1 MRGFLTSLLLIC
13 TLLSN
18 GVASIARGNKAPKQS
33 KSRVERKA
41 SKTSERDRETRT
53 KRESR
58 RELAKRRELIKRNP
72 RLASL
77 FKGEENEEVLR
88 SDQPREAIEW
98 YLQKRLPKGEKH
110 LPVERYF
117 QAKEKIK
124 KMNRFSSAR
133 NKNLPAAT
141 EADGDLD

>member
-1 MRGFLTSLLLIC
+1 MRGLLTSLFLIC

-18 GVASIARGNKAPKQS
+18 GVASFARDNKSPKRQR
-33 KSRVERKA
+33 SRVERKE
-41 SKTSERDRETRT
+41 SKTSAHNPKART
-53 KRESR
+53 KRESKHELR

-72 RLASL
+72 RLAFL
-77 FKGEENEEVLR
+77 FKGEETEEVLR

-98 YLQKRLPKGEKH
+98 YLQKRLPKGEKQ

-124 KMNRFSSAR
+124 KMRRFSSR
-133 NKNLPAAT
+133 NNKNLPSAT
-141 EADGDLD
+141 